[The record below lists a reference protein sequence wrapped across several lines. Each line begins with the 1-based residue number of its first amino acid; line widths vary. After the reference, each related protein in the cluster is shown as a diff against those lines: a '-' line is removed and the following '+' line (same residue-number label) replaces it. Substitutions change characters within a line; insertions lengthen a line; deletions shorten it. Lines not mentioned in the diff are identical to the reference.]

1 MLKISAQ
8 PQFIQQMSVQYVGML
23 LEFKS
28 SEQKEQSL
36 KTSKWKSC
44 RDYTWEKYIVEK
56 SFIFLNIV
64 SQNGF
69 FFVFFLIYGLPRIG
83 KAILLKQQLQI
94 VQASL
99 GEMSKFS
106 YQGK

>member
-64 SQNGF
+64 SQN
-69 FFVFFLIYGLPRIG
+69 VFFLFLFFNLRSAKNWENNFIEA
-83 KAILLKQQLQI
+83 AII
-94 VQASL
+94 DCL
-99 GEMSKFS
+99 GIA
-106 YQGK
+106 G

>member
-64 SQNGF
+64 SQN
-69 FFVFFLIYGLPRIG
+69 VFFLFFFFNLRSAKNWENNFIEA
-83 KAILLKQQLQI
+83 AII
-94 VQASL
+94 DCL
-99 GEMSKFS
+99 GIA
-106 YQGK
+106 G

>member
-64 SQNGF
+64 SQNVF
-69 FFVFFLIYGLPRIG
+69 FFFFFNLRSAKNWENNFIEA
-83 KAILLKQQLQI
+83 AII
-94 VQASL
+94 DCL
-99 GEMSKFS
+99 GIA
-106 YQGK
+106 G